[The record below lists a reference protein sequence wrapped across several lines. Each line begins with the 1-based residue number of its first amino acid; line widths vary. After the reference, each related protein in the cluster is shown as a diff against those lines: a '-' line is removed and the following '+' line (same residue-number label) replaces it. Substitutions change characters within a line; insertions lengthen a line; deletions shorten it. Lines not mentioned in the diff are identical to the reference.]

1 MGSQQISKQK
11 QQDLSMLLLK
21 QELVA
26 EQFIENAKIQTNKDK
41 KQNGGNSKSV
51 RLDKNI
57 NMKEEPVQAMF
68 VNSGN
73 YLLQANNSKL
83 INTGNN

>member
-1 MGSQQISKQK
+1 
-11 QQDLSMLLLK
+11 MLLLK